1 MDSGPAVFNRW
12 LRPMPTP
19 VGAQDLADKTKG
31 GAMSD
36 ETLYTT
42 GSSVDAIG
50 ETPVL
55 VHALTGGMDAGNAGA
70 IAVRQ
75 LLGTMP
81 AQRVATFDTDTLLD
95 LRSRRPAMT
104 FSDGRWVDYDEPVL
118 AVEAV
123 RDHSGRSML
132 VLHGHEPDTRWEAFA
147 RAVGEIAR
155 DFGVEL
161 VVGMQGVPAA
171 VPHTRP
177 SVISTH
183 GTDRDAGGRLMPGPN
198 IFSGNFQAPGSAE
211 ALLDLRLAEQDMP
224 VLGLAVH
231 VPHYLAA
238 SEYPMASAALLRNLS
253 TATGLS
259 LPVGDL
265 ESMTARVLASID
277 EQVAES
283 EEVQAVVK
291 SLEERYDR
299 SPIAIAAGLSDG
311 VSDEVPT
318 ADEIG
323 AELEAFL
330 ASAPPL
336 DVGLGDAPE
345 DSSGTPGDASDDDPD
360 LPRE

>member
-1 MDSGPAVFNRW
+1 
-12 LRPMPTP
+12 
-19 VGAQDLADKTKG
+19 
-31 GAMSD
+31 
-36 ETLYTT
+36 
-42 GSSVDAIG
+42 
-50 ETPVL
+50 
-55 VHALTGGMDAGNAGA
+55 
-70 IAVRQ
+70 
-75 LLGTMP
+75 
-81 AQRVATFDTDTLLD
+81 
-95 LRSRRPAMT
+95 
-104 FSDGRWVDYDEPVL
+104 
-118 AVEAV
+118 
-123 RDHSGRSML
+123 
-132 VLHGHEPDTRWEAFA
+132 
-147 RAVGEIAR
+147 
-155 DFGVEL
+155 
-161 VVGMQGVPAA
+161 
-171 VPHTRP
+171 
-177 SVISTH
+177 
-183 GTDRDAGGRLMPGPN
+183 
-198 IFSGNFQAPGSAE
+198 
-211 ALLDLRLAEQDMP
+211 
-224 VLGLAVH
+224 
-231 VPHYLAA
+231 
-238 SEYPMASAALLRNLS
+238 MASAALLRNLS